1 MVPKNHGRRSH
12 SGIPGSTAAYAYP
25 GLFRGWPR
33 PSSALK
39 PSHPPDGVAC
49 RAFCGSVCL
58 TLVNLLPMHGDI
70 YELKLI
76 FTLHSS
82 FFEWELHLNLC
93 L

>member
-1 MVPKNHGRRSH
+1 
-12 SGIPGSTAAYAYP
+12 
-25 GLFRGWPR
+25 
-33 PSSALK
+33 
-39 PSHPPDGVAC
+39 
-49 RAFCGSVCL
+49 
-58 TLVNLLPMHGDI
+58 LVNLLPMHGDI